1 MLNKANQKTDFNSE
15 PEITFRIVKYKM
27 SNLVGQDSVVCM
39 CVRVCLRV
47 CMSVCMC
54 VHESK
59 YASQN
64 SKNNT
69 LSVRCEMNFIVLS
82 WNLLV

>member
-47 CMSVCMC
+47 CKPLCAC
-54 VHESK
+54 VHECVHVC
-59 YASQN
+59 A
-64 SKNNT
+64 
-69 LSVRCEMNFIVLS
+69 LE
-82 WNLLV
+82 